1 MVIIILGSC
10 FSLMYALSL
19 INYFELS
26 AFLLSVLVHT
36 NLKTT
41 PLRPFPLF
49 LGFIVLA
56 EIAAKYTRIPL
67 SRPDTGL
74 NVLAT
79 TVGFIFY
86 AYIFRGY
93 LRHPFF
99 KRLVSVFMVFYPL
112 LVGIL
117 LLKGFT
123 GQHFYAQSL
132 GAVCMIFFCCCFF
145 YELLLNPLEEQLR
158 RDPMFWISTG
168 ILFFYLGSLSY
179 KLLFSFLAKYAAGEG
194 GKLFQSINNN
204 LILMLYSCFIIAF
217 LCKRSL
223 RKSSLQS

>member
-1 MVIIILGSC
+1 
-10 FSLMYALSL
+10 MYSLSL

-26 AFLLSVLVHT
+26 AFLLSVLVYT
-36 NLKTT
+36 NLKAT

-49 LGFIVLA
+49 LGFIVLT
-56 EIAAKYTRIPL
+56 ELAAKYNRVPL
-67 SRPDTGL
+67 SQPDTRL
-74 NVLAT
+74 NVLST

-86 AYIFRGY
+86 AYIFKGY
-93 LRHPFF
+93 LRRPFF
-99 KRLVSVFMVFYPL
+99 KRMVSAFMVVYPL
-112 LVGIL
+112 LVGIDL
-117 LLKGFT
+117 LLLQGFT
-123 GQHFYAQSL
+123 LQHSYTQSL
-132 GAVCMIFFCCCFF
+132 GAVCMILFCCCFF
-145 YELLLNPLEEQLR
+145 YELLLNPVEEQLR

-179 KLLFSFLAKYAAGEG
+179 NLLFNFLAKFAAGEG